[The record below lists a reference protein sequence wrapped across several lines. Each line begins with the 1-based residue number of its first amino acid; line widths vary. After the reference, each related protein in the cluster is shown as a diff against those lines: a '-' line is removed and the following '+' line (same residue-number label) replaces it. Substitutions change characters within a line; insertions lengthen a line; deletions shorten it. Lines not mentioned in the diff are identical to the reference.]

1 MNLNFIFYGFFLVT
15 QCYGMDSWGPLN
27 HELSPFASHN
37 QADHQIRR
45 AVPAEERLTLIKDKM
60 AQNNEFTKDT
70 VVPELSGYYERDLA
84 FIFQEIQCHSNAWF
98 ITQQLCQMDQW
109 VKGEFGTENLSH
121 AQYAYFGYM
130 WASLLSKYTFQELE
144 EARLYGKYY
153 LNKTWFMH
161 ACNQSMDD
169 FQGIPLLHVSKVGLT
184 PVSVLNEGLG
194 FYDSFG
200 KPQMALFFGVATN
213 ESVSFDDFEDE
224 TSVKLFYHDIRHANY
239 AFFTECNPVFNTYIQ
254 AIASLRNALNQLNIN
269 SIEKNEVEWA
279 FYNIFHELDAEDI
292 LTKSLTQHVASN
304 DLLRLSLGELWGKYK
319 NDDGDSEE
327 DNAEE
332 YIDMT
337 RHQKLSYGDLDQIS
351 IGQIES
357 LLSSEYLMFDDLEK
371 EFGDYLVSVFHLW
384 RGEQLLG
391 QVAHIFDNIYSNLK

>member
-1 MNLNFIFYGFFLVT
+1 MQQQHELLQFLCCLKPYETASSGFDNGGQHSLCCNSNREILNTHNIVFFKFSIKRQFLILVIGNYIEMNLNFIFYGFFLVT

-224 TSVKLFYHDIRHANY
+224 TSVKLFYHDIRHVNY
-239 AFFTECNPVFNTYIQ
+239 AFFY
-254 AIASLRNALNQLNIN
+254 
-269 SIEKNEVEWA
+269 
-279 FYNIFHELDAEDI
+279 
-292 LTKSLTQHVASN
+292 
-304 DLLRLSLGELWGKYK
+304 
-319 NDDGDSEE
+319 
-327 DNAEE
+327 
-332 YIDMT
+332 
-337 RHQKLSYGDLDQIS
+337 
-351 IGQIES
+351 
-357 LLSSEYLMFDDLEK
+357 
-371 EFGDYLVSVFHLW
+371 
-384 RGEQLLG
+384 
-391 QVAHIFDNIYSNLK
+391 